1 MNESRSN
8 MAMLPEG
15 CSLIENPHGAP
26 GFEMG
31 GIFAFPGFPNMLQA
45 MLPSLSHR
53 FGPQTRELQMS
64 EHQVRLKTREGDI
77 SDAVRQFSELHPD
90 CKLGIYAHS
99 GKSWGE
105 VSLRFRYPSSRDELR
120 LEFLQFVENLGKP
133 EISEP

>member
-1 MNESRSN
+1 
-8 MAMLPEG
+8 
-15 CSLIENPHGAP
+15 
-26 GFEMG
+26 
-31 GIFAFPGFPNMLQA
+31 

-53 FGPQTRELQMS
+53 FGPQTGELQMS

-77 SDAVRQFSELHPD
+77 SDAVRQFSELHPE

-105 VSLRFRYPSSRDELR
+105 VSLRFRYPGSRDDLK
-120 LEFLQFVENLGKP
+120 LEFCQFVENLGKP